1 MVGDGGGSDIIFI
14 QDDSTVQGTLTA
26 IDRRHA
32 KKTGNCSNG
41 AKSHT
46 AGRHKR
52 IKHAAQMK
60 ISGFIHGSP
69 GLLRLLLIG
78 WSLLLLDGFPGS
90 LSEEK
95 TWIALDVC
103 LFCTVCLV
111 YGVCFVCQWGSS
123 GASRTSLVS
132 GKTPKASLVHWYD
145 DQLHISQAFFDL
157 LSYLFRA

>member
-78 WSLLLLDGFPGS
+78 WSLLLLDSSPGS

-95 TWIALDVC
+95 TWIALCVC
-103 LFCTVCLV
+103 PVCTYVWFMMFALFAN
-111 YGVCFVCQWGSS
+111 
-123 GASRTSLVS
+123 GAPPVLPGLPWSPGRP
-132 GKTPKASLVHWYD
+132 PKHP
-145 DQLHISQAFFDL
+145 
-157 LSYLFRA
+157 